1 MTFRFLSK
9 KKSCYKHF
17 YFKQN
22 CTEVEFWNSQ
32 TQRLK
37 HFHPLSK
44 CVWAAPEI
52 VKALSLYTQKKTPG
66 GQHWSFLQALLLALC
81 YTSPIVWLFLFRPLK
96 YGHKFTKGTC
106 SPLTP
111 ARYHHSAENIV
122 KISKGSGVWQGRGIN
137 SVMISPEFL
146 PGDGVTWKQ
155 HKWWHIL
162 T

>member
-1 MTFRFLSK
+1 MLYAFLLW
-9 KKSCYKHF
+9 
-17 YFKQN
+17 
-22 CTEVEFWNSQ
+22 TELNWAGVLKFTGPW
-32 TQRLK
+32 LK
-37 HFHPLSK
+37 HFHSLSK
-44 CVWAAPEI
+44 CGWAAPEI
-52 VKALSLYTQKKTPG
+52 VKVLSLYTQKKTPG

-81 YTSPIVWLFLFRPLK
+81 YTSPIVWLFLFQPLK

-111 ARYHHSAENIV
+111 ARYHHSKENIV
-122 KISKGSGVWQGRGIN
+122 KISEGSGAWQRRGIN

-146 PGDGVTWKQ
+146 PGASVTRKQ